1 MTEFA
6 AVFPSIT
13 IICYLVGMYM
23 KAINNE
29 KIDKFIPS
37 ICGTIGAALGVL
49 IYFTIP
55 DFLPANNWAV
65 AVEIGIISGLAATGI
80 NQIAKQLNNK

>member
-1 MTEFA
+1 MAEFA

-13 IICYLVGMYM
+13 ITCYLVGMYM
-23 KAINNE
+23 KAINNK

-49 IYFTIP
+49 IYLTIP

-65 AVEIGIISGLAATGI
+65 AVEIGIISELAATGI